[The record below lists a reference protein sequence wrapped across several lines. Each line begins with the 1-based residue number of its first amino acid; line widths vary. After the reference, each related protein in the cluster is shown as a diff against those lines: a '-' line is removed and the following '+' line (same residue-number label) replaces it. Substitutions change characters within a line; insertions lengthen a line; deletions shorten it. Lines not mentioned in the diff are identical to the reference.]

1 MKTPSLTLFAAL
13 FSAVASSGY
22 AAMPLVDEA
31 AFACAPQSTTI
42 PSSDEDKDKDKDK
55 EGPKKD

>member
-13 FSAVASSGY
+13 FSAAVSSGY
-22 AAMPLVDEA
+22 AATPLVDEA
-31 AFACAPQSTTI
+31 ALAFGPQSTTI